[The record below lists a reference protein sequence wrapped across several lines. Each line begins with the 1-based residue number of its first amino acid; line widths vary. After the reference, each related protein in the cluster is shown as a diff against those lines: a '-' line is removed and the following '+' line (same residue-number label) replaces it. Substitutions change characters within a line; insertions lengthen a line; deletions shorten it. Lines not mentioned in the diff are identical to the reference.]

1 MDWSI
6 VLKIREDSMEQG
18 IWSDFALEG
27 LKKMQEQEKSIK
39 RIEKRVKKG
48 KKLLK
53 NNSLH
58 NVIAIMRNNKNV

>member
-1 MDWSI
+1 
-6 VLKIREDSMEQG
+6 MEQG

-27 LKKMQEQEKSIK
+27 LKQMQEQEKSIK

-53 NNSLH
+53 SKSLY
-58 NVIAIMRNNKNV
+58 NVIAIMRRNKNV

>member
-1 MDWSI
+1 
-6 VLKIREDSMEQG
+6 MEQG

-27 LKKMQEQEKSIK
+27 LKQMQENEKSIK

-53 NNSLH
+53 HNTLH

>member
-1 MDWSI
+1 
-6 VLKIREDSMEQG
+6 MEQG

>member
-1 MDWSI
+1 
-6 VLKIREDSMEQG
+6 MEQG

-27 LKKMQEQEKSIK
+27 LKQMQEQEKSIK

-53 NNSLH
+53 YKTLH

>member
-1 MDWSI
+1 MQ
-6 VLKIREDSMEQG
+6 QG

-39 RIEKRVKKG
+39 RIEKRIKKG

-53 NNSLH
+53 KHSLLK
-58 NVIAIMRNNKNV
+58 VIDIMRKK